1 MKYMLDTNII
11 IYAKNNRPELVLK
24 KLRQFKPEDLC
35 ISAISVAE
43 LEYGAEN
50 SSRPE
55 INRAAL
61 YVLLSNIS
69 VLPFDSNSAYE
80 YGKIRHFLKTR
91 GEMIG
96 SNDLLIAAHA
106 KANNLTLV
114 TNNTNEFE
122 RVPDLK
128 IENWTV

>member
-80 YGKIRHFLKTR
+80 YGKIRHFLKAR

-122 RVPDLK
+122 RVPGLK
-128 IENWTV
+128 IENWIV

>member
-80 YGKIRHFLKTR
+80 YGKIRHFLKIR

-128 IENWTV
+128 IENWIV

>member
-114 TNNTNEFE
+114 TNNTNEFD
-122 RVPDLK
+122 RVPGLK
-128 IENWTV
+128 IENWIV